1 MEVTK
6 YAPGT
11 PSWVD
16 VSSADL
22 VGTVEFLRELFGWS
36 ATDMGEDAGHYTMF
50 DIGGRQ
56 VAAAGPKMPGD
67 PTPSAWT
74 TYITVD
80 DAAPRWPSPRQH
92 GGDVL
97 MGPMDVFDA
106 GTMAIVADPSGGVF
120 AVWQPKQTIGAQLV
134 NEPNALC
141 WNELTTRDADGA
153 ARVLLGAVRL
163 GGRQAGGRRHD
174 VPRAAPRRRRIAG
187 CIEMDDKW
195 PPGLP
200 THWMVYFAVDDC
212 DATAARA
219 KALGG
224 TVHVEPTDIPV
235 GPVRRDPGSGRR
247 RLLGDR
253 AQRRDVAGARRSV
266 R

>member
-22 VGTVEFLRELFGWS
+22 AATVEFLRELFGWS

-56 VAAAGPKMPGD
+56 VAAAGPRMPDD

-80 DAAPRWPSPRQH
+80 DAAATLALATEH
-92 GGDVL
+92 GGTVL

-120 AVWQPKQTIGAQLV
+120 AVWQPNQTIGAQLV

-141 WNELTTRDADGA
+141 WNELTTRDADG
-153 ARVLLGAVRL
+153 LLRFYSTLFGWEVVKQEGDGMTYREL
-163 GGRQAGGRRHD
+163 HLDG
-174 VPRAAPRRRRIAG
+174 RRIAG

-235 GPVRRDPGSGRR
+235 GRFAVIQDPG
-247 RLLGDR
+247 
-253 AQRRDVAGARRSV
+253 GAVCSV
-266 R
+266 IALNAVM